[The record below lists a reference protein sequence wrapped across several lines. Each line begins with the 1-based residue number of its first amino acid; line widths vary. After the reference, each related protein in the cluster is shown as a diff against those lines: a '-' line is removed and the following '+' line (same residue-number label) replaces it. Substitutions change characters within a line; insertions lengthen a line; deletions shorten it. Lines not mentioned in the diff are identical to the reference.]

1 MNPSSSHRRASQAA
15 PGFTLLELMMVLVV
29 VAIQATIAL
38 PSYIER
44 VEREQI
50 AQALSLA
57 DLAKP
62 AIQAAWLVGEPL
74 PEDNAAAHLP
84 AAEKIVNE
92 RVRSVTVSN
101 GAIHITFGNQASKA
115 LQGRVLTVRAA
126 GVPDARMV
134 PLVWLC
140 GRAGPPDPMQ
150 AQGEDRTSVP
160 AGLLPLRCR

>member
-1 MNPSSSHRRASQAA
+1 MNPSSSHRRSREAEQ
-15 PGFTLLELMMVLVV
+15 GFTLLELMMVLVV
-29 VAIQATIAL
+29 VAILATIAL
-38 PSYIER
+38 PSY
-44 VEREQI
+44 VERMERDQV

-62 AIQAAWLVGEPL
+62 AIQAAWLAGEPL
-74 PEDNAAAHLP
+74 PADNAAAHLP

-101 GAIHITFGNQASKA
+101 GAIHITFGNQATRA
-115 LQGRVLTVRAA
+115 LQGQVLTVRAA

-140 GRAGPPDPMQ
+140 GRAAPPDPMQ
-150 AQGEDRTSVP
+150 AQGEDRTSVA
-160 AGLLPLRCR
+160 AGLLPPRCR